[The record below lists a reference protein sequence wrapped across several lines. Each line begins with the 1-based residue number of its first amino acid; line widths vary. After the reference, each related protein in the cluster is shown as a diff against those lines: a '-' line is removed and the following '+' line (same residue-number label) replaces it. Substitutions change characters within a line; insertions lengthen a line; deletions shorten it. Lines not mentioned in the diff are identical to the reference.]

1 MHRARHGERARG
13 IHTLSKCTML
23 PKSPCI
29 NHHGSSPNPILLGF
43 LWWLHYIVIIDL
55 IHWPLVIELNL
66 QPLLPPQWSG
76 DGAGSSNPFI
86 TWLASPAGNTFLGTL
101 GKTPYLHNKR
111 HLDCSHHSG
120 NYKGFQNSIPEMG
133 MKTKYIF
140 LIINNSCTLFS
151 SCTASSPQVALV
163 SSIFRT
169 LLFSELSPALL
180 KRYLSLFFCKD
191 DTLFVPS
198 VRRGQ

>member
-1 MHRARHGERARG
+1 
-13 IHTLSKCTML
+13 
-23 PKSPCI
+23 
-29 NHHGSSPNPILLGF
+29 
-43 LWWLHYIVIIDL
+43 
-55 IHWPLVIELNL
+55 
-66 QPLLPPQWSG
+66 
-76 DGAGSSNPFI
+76 
-86 TWLASPAGNTFLGTL
+86 
-101 GKTPYLHNKR
+101 
-111 HLDCSHHSG
+111 
-120 NYKGFQNSIPEMG
+120 MG

-140 LIINNSCTLFS
+140 LIINYSCTLFS